1 MRINTRVTHRISLR
15 RFSGRYLRFGF
26 VAAFFL
32 CLQPAT
38 AHHSFAPALTADG
51 EEVIEIFDATIEIYR
66 LLNPHTALIVNAT
79 NENGEIEDW
88 LVELSSLASLVRE
101 GWTDDSMSDGDKVTI
116 AILRAYAPRRG
127 RLRAVLVH
135 GETEADPG
143 RLLVAYG
150 IRGDTPV
157 MRRLQERL
165 PLCGNIDHRL
175 GRSQCF
181 IVTAQAKQEL
191 EQEFPGKMGYVMP

>member
-1 MRINTRVTHRISLR
+1 MRINTRVKHRISLR
-15 RFSGRYLRFGF
+15 RLRGRSVHFVF
-26 VAAFFL
+26 VATFIL
-32 CLQPAT
+32 CLQPAM

-79 NENGEIEDW
+79 NENGEVEDW

-135 GETEADPG
+135 GETEADTG

-165 PLCGNIDHRL
+165 PLCGSIDHRL

-181 IVTAQAKQEL
+181 LVDAQAKQEL

>member
-1 MRINTRVTHRISLR
+1 MRVTRCLEQRRSPGWLTISTCAVA
-15 RFSGRYLRFGF
+15 FS
-26 VAAFFL
+26 AW
-32 CLQPAT
+32 LQPAT
-38 AHHSFAPALTADG
+38 AHHSFAPALTEDG
-51 EEVIEIFDATIEIYR
+51 EEVIEIFEGSIEIYR

-79 NENGEIEDW
+79 NENGVVEDW

-101 GWTDDSMSDGDKVTI
+101 GWTDDSLSAGDRVTM
-116 AILRAYAPRRG
+116 AVLRSHAPNRG

-135 GETEADPG
+135 GSADGGAG

-165 PLCGNIDHRL
+165 PVCGNIDPRL
-175 GRSQCF
+175 GRTQCF
-181 IVTAQAKQEL
+181 LVDAQALLTL
-191 EQEFPGKMGYVMP
+191 EEEFPGEMGYVMP